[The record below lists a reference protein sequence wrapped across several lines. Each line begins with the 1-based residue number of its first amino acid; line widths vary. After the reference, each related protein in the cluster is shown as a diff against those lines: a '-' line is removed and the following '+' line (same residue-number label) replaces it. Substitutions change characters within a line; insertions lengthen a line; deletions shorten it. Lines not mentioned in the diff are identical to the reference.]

1 MTESADK
8 MLRGR
13 RVLSRVAGPVL
24 RVRTVLVPPALAL
37 MVPAFILMS
46 ACAPEPVRITI
57 PSSTA
62 VPSPRIPSTI
72 RVQVHESGAL
82 VVREIPLEQYVET
95 TILSEVHPDPTDEPV
110 AQRLF
115 EVQAI
120 LARTYAV
127 TNAGRH
133 AKDGFDLCST
143 THCQL
148 YEPARLKTSR
158 WVQAAHEAVRRTAG
172 KLLWFGNQPAR
183 AVFHA
188 DCGGHTSDAAAVWCG
203 TGVPYLVGAPDTCPD
218 HMEWTFD
225 ARAAALL
232 SALNA
237 DPRTNVGVAL
247 DQVEVSGRDTAGRAE
262 LITLRGTRT
271 FVVRGEVFRDVVTRS
286 LGAKSLRSTLFSV
299 KRTGEH
305 FLFSGRGYGHGVGLC
320 QAGAAARIRAGAS
333 PADVLLHYFPG
344 TSLR

>member
-1 MTESADK
+1 V
-8 MLRGR
+8 
-13 RVLSRVAGPVL
+13 VLKVL
-24 RVRTVLVPPALAL
+24 IVRTVALTVLAL
-37 MVPAFILMS
+37 TVPVLILLS
-46 ACAPEPVRITI
+46 ACAPGPARITM
-57 PSSTA
+57 PGSVA
-62 VPSPRIPSTI
+62 VPKARIPATV
-72 RVQVHESGAL
+72 RVQVHEGAAL
-82 VVREIPLEQYVET
+82 VVRDVPLEQYVET
-95 TILSEVHPDPTDEPV
+95 TILSEVHPDAADEPV
-110 AQRLF
+110 AERLF

-120 LARTYAV
+120 IARTYAI

-148 YEPARLKTSR
+148 YEPTRLKTSR

-172 KLLWFGNQPAR
+172 ELLWFGDQPAR

-188 DCGGHTSDAAAVWCG
+188 DCGGHTSDAAAVWGG
-203 TGVPYLVGAPDTCPD
+203 TAVPYLVGAPDICPAD

-225 ARAAALL
+225 TRATALL

-237 DPRTNVGVAL
+237 DTRTSVGAVL
-247 DQVEVSGRDTAGRAE
+247 DQIEVSGRDSAGRAE
-262 LITLRGTRT
+262 LITLRGSRT

-286 LGAKSLRSTLFSV
+286 LGVKSLRSTLFSV

-305 FLFSGRGYGHGVGLC
+305 FVFSGRGYGHGVGLC
-320 QAGAAARIRAGAS
+320 QAGAAARIRTGSS